1 MNFYE
6 RADYLECA
14 HIIVDSGDTDVT
26 HEQVDAW
33 NDGDLQDWVDNWAED
48 DGAIEDIDHP
58 GFDVDF
64 LW

>member
-1 MNFYE
+1 MTFWE
-6 RADYLECA
+6 RADYLERA

-33 NDGDLQDWVDNWAED
+33 NDGDLQDWVDNWDEDAEPL
-48 DGAIEDIDHP
+48 EDIDHP